1 MKNIMKTSHVAPVI
15 YLELLDEN
23 NQDGTQKL
31 ILTLPT

>member
-1 MKNIMKTSHVAPVI
+1 MKTSCIAPVI

-23 NQDGTQKL
+23 NQDGKQKL